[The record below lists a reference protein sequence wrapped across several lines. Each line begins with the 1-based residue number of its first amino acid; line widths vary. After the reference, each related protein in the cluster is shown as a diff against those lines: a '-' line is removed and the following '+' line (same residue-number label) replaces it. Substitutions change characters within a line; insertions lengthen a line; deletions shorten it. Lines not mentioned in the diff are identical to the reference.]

1 MNNKIFMQNILRER
15 EREKK
20 CVPYKN
26 FKRDFFKK
34 NSNETKQNMLRMPLM
49 SILDDV
55 VGFTILNVSS
65 INKMTINHYDCN
77 FLTSTITNCT
87 SLPTKSRLTL

>member
-77 FLTSTITNCT
+77 FLTTTITNCK
-87 SLPTKSRLTL
+87 SLSTYKI